1 MSATVLDD
9 RQPGCLVTLLWF
21 VFVGWWLSALWSV
34 IAWALIVSII
44 GMPLG
49 LIMIN
54 RLPMVATLRRPA
66 SEYRVLA
73 GDDGPQVRL
82 APVLQLPF
90 LVRALWFIVVGWWLS
105 AVCLAIA
112 WGASATFIGIP
123 IAIWLYNRIPAVTTL
138 ARY

>member
-1 MSATVLDD
+1 MSASVVDD
-9 RQPGCLVTLLWF
+9 RQPGCLLTLLWF
-21 VFVGWWLSALWSV
+21 IFVGWWLSALWSA

-66 SEYRVLA
+66 SEYRVLPGA
-73 GDDGPQVRL
+73 DGPQVRL
-82 APVLQLPF
+82 AHVPQPPF
-90 LVRALWFIVVGWWLS
+90 LLRALWFIVVGWWLS

-112 WGASATFIGIP
+112 WAASATFIGIP
-123 IAIWLYNRIPAVTTL
+123 IAIWLYNRIPTVTTL

>member
-1 MSATVLDD
+1 MSASVVDD
-9 RQPGCLVTLLWF
+9 RQPGCLLTLLWF
-21 VFVGWWLSALWSV
+21 IFVGWWLSALWSA

-66 SEYRVLA
+66 SEYRVLPGA
-73 GDDGPQVRL
+73 DGPQVRL
-82 APVLQLPF
+82 AHVPQPPF
-90 LVRALWFIVVGWWLS
+90 LLRALWFIFVGWWLS

-123 IAIWLYNRIPAVTTL
+123 LAIWLYNRIPAVTTL